1 MSEPAAMEPGR
12 APGGGE
18 AARSP
23 SARARRGS
31 GEALP
36 LSPKAAAVA
45 FAVILAAPLASLYF
59 FYSRGL
65 TNLYGD
71 GIAHME
77 GARRL
82 WDSLTPG
89 YSEIGSVWL
98 PLFHLLASPLTLS
111 DKLWRTGLAG
121 SIISTAAFIA
131 TAWSVFRLCREMNR
145 SAAAAFVGLA
155 AFVACPNMAYLASTP
170 LTEPLALLWA
180 VLVVYG
186 LFRFQETGHRG
197 ALVWAAVAAFL
208 GTLTRY
214 DGWFLLPFAAL
225 FVLFARPEVWSA
237 RLQHVVLFSVIAGT
251 GPALWILHNTLRF
264 GNPIEFYNG
273 PYSAQAIYAHQLAT
287 TGFRYPTEGSWLLS
301 ARYYVEDLK
310 LVIGAWPLELAV
322 LGLVAWAVQA
332 GERKRRGAALLL
344 LAPLPFYI
352 QSLAHA
358 ALPLYVPTL
367 FPNTYYNLRYGL
379 EMLPAVAVLSS
390 FLITPNLKPAVHIGA
405 IALPAQQVLL
415 AVIVGVILAQATAT
429 FRQGPRELAVVQEGL
444 LNSPCRSDTQ
454 QAMIHLL
461 RSNYDGQAVL
471 LAAGKYPCVLPQVGI
486 PFRRTLS
493 ETNRRYWLQ
502 LRVGVPREVGW
513 ILRGDGDRVDELMR
527 AYPQAF
533 AEFELVEKYK
543 FPGEDGVAIY
553 RRRRL
558 TGRR

>member
-1 MSEPAAMEPGR
+1 MEPGR

-454 QAMIHLL
+454 QAMIHFL

>member
-1 MSEPAAMEPGR
+1 MSEPAAMESRG
-12 APGGGE
+12 APGAGE
-18 AARSP
+18 AAP
-23 SARARRGS
+23 SSVGRARGDP
-31 GEALP
+31 GDALR

-45 FAVILAAPLASLYF
+45 FAVILAAPLASSYF

-89 YSEIGSVWL
+89 YPEIGSVWL
-98 PLFHLLASPLTLS
+98 PLFHVLASPLTLS

-121 SIISTAAFIA
+121 SIVSTAAFIA
-131 TAWSVFRLCREMNR
+131 TAWSIFRLCLQMNR

-186 LFRFQETGHRG
+186 LFRFQQTGRRG
-197 ALVWAAVAAFL
+197 ALVWAALAAFL

-225 FVLFARPEVWSA
+225 FVLFARPEPWSA
-237 RLQHVVLFSVIAGT
+237 RIRHAVLFSVIAGT
-251 GPALWILHNTLRF
+251 GPALWVLHNTLRF

-273 PYSAQAIYAHQLAT
+273 PFSAQAIYTHQLAT
-287 TGFRYPTEGSWLLS
+287 TGFRYPTDGSWLLS

-322 LGLVAWAVQA
+322 LGLVAWAVEA
-332 GERKRRGAALLL
+332 RERARRAAALLL
-344 LAPLPFYI
+344 LVPLPFYI
-352 QSLAHA
+352 ESMARA
-358 ALPLYVPTL
+358 AVPLYVPTL

-390 FLITPNLKPAVHIGA
+390 FLIAPRLKPAVFIGA
-405 IALPAQQVLL
+405 VVLPAQRVLQ
-415 AVIVGVILAQATAT
+415 AVVVGAILAQAVAT
-429 FRQGPRELAVVQEGL
+429 FRHGPSELAVAKEGV
-444 LNSPCRSDTQ
+444 LNTPCGSKT
-454 QAMIHLL
+454 
-461 RSNYDGQAVL
+461 
-471 LAAGKYPCVLPQVGI
+471 
-486 PFRRTLS
+486 
-493 ETNRRYWLQ
+493 
-502 LRVGVPREVGW
+502 
-513 ILRGDGDRVDELMR
+513 
-527 AYPQAF
+527 
-533 AEFELVEKYK
+533 
-543 FPGEDGVAIY
+543 
-553 RRRRL
+553 
-558 TGRR
+558 